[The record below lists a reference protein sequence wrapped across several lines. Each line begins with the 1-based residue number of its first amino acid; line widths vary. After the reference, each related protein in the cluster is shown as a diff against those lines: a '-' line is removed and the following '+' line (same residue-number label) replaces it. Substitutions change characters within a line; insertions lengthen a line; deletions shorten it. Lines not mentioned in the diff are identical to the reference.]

1 MVLRKDKF
9 SDESKDLLSLGEVHE
24 EILEKRQLEKQ
35 SIIPIIMIV
44 TGIILIIIGTFYT
57 NIDKFIKSITP
68 KKEVKEVV
76 KEEGVTYLSCE
87 YKKNDEPLGIE
98 KSTKIK
104 YEFKNNL
111 LKKMTTTLTMNPME
125 NNDDIGSSNIKIYY
139 QKYTDNLKKIK
150 NNGIIINTTH
160 KNDILTHIVI
170 IDFEKLDTNNIPENE
185 YISITNKKD
194 QAYREIKEIE
204 GKAGHICK
212 TT

>member
-1 MVLRKDKF
+1 MLKKDKF
-9 SDESKDLLSLGEVHE
+9 SDASKDLLSLGEVHE
-24 EILEKRQLEKQ
+24 EILEKKQLEKQ
-35 SIIPIIMIV
+35 SIIPIIMIAI
-44 TGIILIIIGTFYT
+44 GIVLIIIGTFYT

-76 KEEGVTYLSCE
+76 KEEGVTYLTCE
-87 YKKNDEPLGIE
+87 YKNNDEPLGIE
-98 KSTKIK
+98 KDTIIK
-104 YEFKNNL
+104 YEFKDNL

-139 QKYTDNLKKIK
+139 QKYVDNLKKIK
-150 NNGIIINTTH
+150 NNGLIINTNN
-160 KNDILTHIVI
+160 KNDKLIHIVI
-170 IDFEKLDTNNIPENE
+170 IDFEKLDINNIPENE

-194 QAYREIKEIE
+194 QTYREIKEIE